1 MQHALCCRRT
11 RNEVRLADTILE
23 LPAPARALGRR
34 PPSAKSAL
42 SEIMFNVIMM
52 TCTVLVTPVVLMHAE
67 LFISSPTQAL
77 SGVEEVQNLPAQ

>member
-1 MQHALCCRRT
+1 MQTLSLNFRR
-11 RNEVRLADTILE
+11 
-23 LPAPARALGRR
+23 PRALGRR